1 MYLICKNLSSH
12 HQMMLCVKFAC
23 KWPSGS
29 GEEDINFVNL
39 KVFLLFRYYLPSE
52 KGMAFHF
59 NKLEF
64 PLPKDALWQVWL
76 KFGPVV
82 LEKIKMWKV

>member
-1 MYLICKNLSSH
+1 MYLICKNLSSS

-23 KWPSGS
+23 KWPSDS

-39 KVFLLFRYYLPSE
+39 KVFLLFRFYLPLE
-52 KGMAFHF
+52 KGMTVHL

-64 PLPKDALWQVWL
+64 PLPKDAS
-76 KFGPVV
+76 
-82 LEKIKMWKV
+82 